1 MRTCSRAHRLARAA
15 VRVTDPDC
23 NRKITSRVCGD
34 LLFADVAI
42 QRTVWTGS
50 SNRICVVA
58 TGDSVNSEIAATNS
72 HRRELGEAAERGALP
87 LPGGFARHG
96 KWPSHPPVSRRRM
109 LGVGLAGALGSAG
122 VAYATAQNP
131 AAPPGDLAIVFRV
144 VMIVALISGG
154 LYAHMTRS
162 QARMGALLS
171 GVGLLTC
178 LWLLNGSSNRL
189 LFSIG
194 VLMSGVMPAVFGYLI
209 LAHPT
214 GKVSSRAEQQ
224 FLWRTGGL
232 LAAVW
237 LLGVATTRQPPLK
250 TPLLVCGPH
259 CPDNVFSLGSTA
271 DAPVE
276 LRVVIVL
283 AWLALTCG
291 TPLVLYRR
299 MRTASMPLRLSLS
312 PLLIT
317 ASALAVVLTTTLAVH
332 AVGLAAW
339 TTTGALYVSLGA
351 VVPLAIFGGLVSER
365 LFMGD
370 ALAGFV
376 NQLVTM
382 PAADPQALMA
392 AALCDP
398 SLRIAYRRPEAGTY
412 VDSSG
417 IAVDE
422 AAEHTATA
430 WIERGRRPVAA
441 VLYDEDLAGYEP
453 FIRAAGAAALTRLE
467 KTQLEADLKASMAD
481 LASSRVRLM
490 ETAHA
495 ERRRLERDLHDR
507 VQQHL
512 VGLRIKLAMAGDTLK
527 EDPARGERALALV
540 GDQMDELLQELRSL
554 ARGIYPSLLH
564 ECGLPEAL
572 RAAARSSPMAVAVRS
587 AGIDRLSEE
596 VELAVYYCCLEALQ
610 NTAKHAGSDATALV
624 TLTRD
629 ERHVRFEVHD
639 SGVGFDSERLEAG
652 NGLVNMRDRV
662 EAVGGALEV
671 VGRQGRGTSV
681 RGTVPIA

>member
-1 MRTCSRAHRLARAA
+1 M
-15 VRVTDPDC
+15 VG
-23 NRKITSRVCGD
+23 I
-34 LLFADVAI
+34 
-42 QRTVWTGS
+42 
-50 SNRICVVA
+50 
-58 TGDSVNSEIAATNS
+58 
-72 HRRELGEAAERGALP
+72 
-87 LPGGFARHG
+87 
-96 KWPSHPPVSRRRM
+96 
-109 LGVGLAGALGSAG
+109 GVAGALGAAG
-122 VAYATAQNP
+122 VGFAAAQNP
-131 AAPPGDLAIVFRV
+131 AASPGDLAIVIRV
-144 VMIVALISGG
+144 LMIVALTSAG
-154 LYAHMTRS
+154 LYAQTSRS
-162 QARMGALLS
+162 QARMGRLLS
-171 GVGLLTC
+171 GVGLLSC
-178 LWLLNGSSNRL
+178 LWLLNGSSSRL

-194 VLMSGVMPAVFGYLI
+194 VLMSGVMPGVFAYLM

-214 GKVSSRAEQQ
+214 GRVSSGFERK

-232 LAAVW
+232 LAALW
-237 LLGVATTRQPPLK
+237 LLGVAMTRQPPLH
-250 TPLLVCGPH
+250 TPLLECGRH
-259 CPDNVFSLGSTA
+259 CPDNVFSLGSGTDTA
-271 DAPVE
+271 AE
-276 LRVVIVL
+276 LQALIVL

-291 TPLVLYRR
+291 TPLVLHRR
-299 MRTASMPLRLSLS
+299 MRTASTPLRRSVS
-312 PLLIT
+312 PVLIT
-317 ASALAVVLTTTLAVH
+317 ATAAAVLLPATLALN
-332 AVGLAAW
+332 AVGLHAW
-339 TTTGALYVSLGA
+339 TTVGALYVSVAA
-351 VVPLAIFGGLVSER
+351 VVPLAILGGLVSER

-376 NQLVTM
+376 NQLASR

-398 SLRIAYRRPEAGTY
+398 SLTIAYPRLDAGTY

-422 AAEHTATA
+422 EAEHTAIT
-430 WIERGRRPVAA
+430 WIERDRRPVAA
-441 VLYDEDLAGYEP
+441 VLYDEDLSGYEP
-453 FIRAAGAAALTRLE
+453 FIRAAAAAALTRLE

-495 ERRRLERDLHDR
+495 ERRRLERDLHDG

-512 VGLRIKLAMAGDTLK
+512 VGLRIKLAMAGETLK

-540 GDQMDELLQELRSL
+540 GDQMDEVLQELRSL

-572 RAAARSSPMAVAVRS
+572 RAAARSSLMAVAVRS
-587 AGIDRLSEE
+587 AGIGRLPEE

-610 NTAKHAGSDATALV
+610 NTAKHAGAEATALV

-639 SGVGFDSERLEAG
+639 SGVGFDSERLEVG
-652 NGLVNMRDRV
+652 NGLVNMRDRI
-662 EAVGGALEV
+662 EAVGGGLEV
-671 VGRQGRGTSV
+671 TARKGCGTSV